1 MTEASMGQGPKEA
14 KIMDAQKVDAEI
26 AKLIAE
32 TIKIGEET
40 RKVSAEAKY
49 YPIIVAAGLMG
60 AGAALAKLFM

>member
-14 KIMDAQKVDAEI
+14 KPMDAQKVEAEI

-32 TIKIGEET
+32 TSKINT
-40 RKVSAEAKY
+40 EARY

-60 AGAALAKLFM
+60 AGAALAKLFL